1 MVVPSLVTLILSLF
15 NTTVIFLWPYLVALS
30 NRISKTWRMSCF
42 GRRKVFDLAL
52 DL

>member
-1 MVVPSLVTLILSLF
+1 MVVPSLVNLILSLF